1 MDDLVTHATPL
12 AILADRLDE
21 RRSRIL
27 EQWRARVHGD
37 PALAA
42 TSDWTRKQFYDHF
55 PDVLEAYG
63 RLLRVWPASSPV
75 AEADQFRHAHAHA
88 KTRWLQGYSLRDL
101 IREWGHFNTAFGL
114 EFHAAREASAE
125 VPARD
130 VALAGTLWSDLVGEQ
145 LAESAAEYE
154 RLHQA
159 EAATRSEELVGLLER
174 LRLVAAARARS
185 FDGAVQGLRN
195 ELSAVVTSTVLAGG
209 AATDSER
216 VELQTI
222 ARDGLAALDSA
233 LGDLLLLSRLE
244 AGLETREIG
253 TFDASE
259 ALVQLLAGFAQR
271 EPGAGGQLTWA
282 GPEPYPVQGDVA
294 RLRLVARH
302 LLLAS
307 LQSGAPGPI
316 DVEWGDDAREPTRW
330 TLLIRQHTGTA
341 AARTSP
347 PIARVIAEATEHA
360 EQAAGV
366 PATGYEQALAEG
378 RVPVAEKD
386 GVHLL
391 IAKHLCEV
399 LAAGIEL
406 SADEGVVA
414 FRISLPR
421 SYD

>member
-1 MDDLVTHATPL
+1 MDDPVAQATAL
-12 AILADRLDE
+12 AIFADRLDE

-27 EQWRARVHGD
+27 EQWRDRVRGD
-37 PALAA
+37 GSLAT

-55 PDVLEAYG
+55 PDVLEAYA
-63 RLLRVWPASSPV
+63 RILRAWPEPAPI

-114 EFHAAREASAE
+114 AFHAVREAG
-125 VPARD
+125 D
-130 VALAGTLWSDLVGEQ
+130 VAANDVAVASTLWSDLVGEQ

-174 LRLVAAARARS
+174 LRRVAAARARS

-195 ELSAVVTSTVLAGG
+195 ELSAVVTSTALVGG
-209 AATDSER
+209 AASDSER
-216 VELQTI
+216 QELQMI
-222 ARDGLAALDSA
+222 AREGLVALDSA
-233 LGDLLLLSRLE
+233 LGDMLLLSRLE
-244 AGLETREIG
+244 AGLELRQLAA
-253 TFDASE
+253 FDAGESL
-259 ALVQLLAGFAQR
+259 ALLLEGIRQAESAAGT
-271 EPGAGGQLTWA
+271 QLTWA
-282 GPEPYPVQGDVA
+282 GPEPYPVQGDA
-294 RLRLVARH
+294 TRTRLLVRH

-307 LQSGAPGPI
+307 LQSGTAAPL
-316 DVEWGDDAREPTRW
+316 DVEWGDDGREPGRW
-330 TLLIRQHTGTA
+330 ILVIRQHAGPTA
-341 AARTSP
+341 APTSP
-347 PIARVIAEATEHA
+347 PIARVIADATDRA
-360 EQAAGV
+360 EQAAGS
-366 PATGYEQALAEG
+366 PPTGYEQALAEG

-391 IAKHLCEV
+391 IAKHLCEL
-399 LAAGIEL
+399 LAASIEL
-406 SADEGVVA
+406 VADDGVVM